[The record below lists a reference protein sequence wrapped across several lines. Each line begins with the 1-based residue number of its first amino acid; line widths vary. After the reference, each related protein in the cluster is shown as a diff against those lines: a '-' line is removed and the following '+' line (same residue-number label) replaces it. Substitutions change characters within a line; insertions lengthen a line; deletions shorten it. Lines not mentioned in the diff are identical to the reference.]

1 MTDQEYLAQR
11 LQDQLDW
18 FERKAA
24 WNQRWHKRLR
34 MTEIVAA
41 ALIPS
46 LVAFGME
53 GPHGQAVSAGLGIVI
68 AISAGAM
75 GLFKFH
81 ENWVQYRTTAEQLK
95 HERFLYETGTGPYT
109 GPDRYAVLVEQV
121 EGLLMK
127 DVSAWSRHGAPPK
140 GPSGESPATDA
151 SAPPG

>member
-53 GPHGQAVSAGLGIVI
+53 GDRAQAVSAALGILI

-95 HERFLYETGTGPYT
+95 HERFLYETASGPYRDS
-109 GPDRYAVLVEQV
+109 DRYAVLVEQV

-127 DVSAWSRHGAPPK
+127 DVSAWSRHGAPQS
-140 GPSGESPATDA
+140 GPAGPNPTQET
-151 SAPPG
+151 PPPQT